1 AEGVASKRVS
11 ISGIASPRRAGGASN
26 FVLVLSPCCRVTK
39 PRCGCGPNQRAGT
52 LSHLGLRETK
62 KRRQREAVE
71 RAALDLFARQGYE
84 QTTVHDICAV
94 AEVGHAT
101 FYRYFPTKEDVVFGH
116 RDAYLDA
123 LTRMIERDDELVPSS
138 MIHNVMVA
146 FAGYLADDAA
156 RPAR

>member
-1 AEGVASKRVS
+1 FAREDFRDLADAGEA
-11 ISGIASPRRAGGASN
+11 PR
-26 FVLVLSPCCRVTK
+26 LQCVTEER
-39 PRCGCGPNQRAGT
+39 PRCTRRRGRSVEAGLDLWHRLPPASRWCIELCSRVVSMLPGHETAMRLRTEPTAGT

-62 KRRQREAVE
+62 KRRLREAVE

-123 LTRMIERDDELVPSS
+123 L
-138 MIHNVMVA
+138 
-146 FAGYLADDAA
+146 
-156 RPAR
+156 